1 LKRGEKGAILREEA
15 RESMSSHVSRRAVL
29 GAIGSGAA
37 ACGLAVSGDALAGS
51 LEHHEAQGAEGPEA
65 LVAGIKSGTKLAGSI
80 VLLVEPL
87 AHGAIAVMLAAPSG
101 EPFRLEIMR
110 RDASAI
116 PRAAPGRT
124 ERFAVYVVNRGD
136 GAVPTVEAQG
146 LAAMAL
152 ANHIATVE
160 ERVDARLLLTH
171 AERLAQHGAI
181 LLERRG

>member
-1 LKRGEKGAILREEA
+1 
-15 RESMSSHVSRRAVL
+15 MSSQVSRRAVL

-37 ACGLAVSGDALAGS
+37 AAGIAVSGDALAS
-51 LEHHEAQGAEGPEA
+51 SIEHEQAQGSEGPEA
-65 LVAGIKSGTKLAGSI
+65 LVAGIPPGTTLAGSK
-80 VLLVEPL
+80 VLLVEPPL
-87 AHGAIAVMLAAPSG
+87 HGAIALVLATPSG
-101 EPFRLEIMR
+101 LPFRLEIMR

-116 PRAAPGRT
+116 PREPPGLSD
-124 ERFAVYVVNRGD
+124 RFAVYVVNRGD

-160 ERVDARLLLTH
+160 DRVDARRLLTH